1 VPPLWCGPARPSAPG
16 AARRAVERRS
26 EAAGVLE
33 TLAAVADGIKVS
45 APFVG
50 GFGTVRPALHPRRR
64 PGVGRGPGPAGRDR
78 RLRPGEGRGD
88 RGHGRRRH
96 DDPRRDPVVFWA
108 PEAAQKCAEDRG
120 TPVGAWC
127 TDFHYR
133 NVIDGLRTT
142 PLDPGAIITLVPN
155 GPPPASATLAQLAAR
170 VSNGCS
176 SRASST
182 STGRRHPGRPD
193 RQRLSLHQGGLA
205 RGGAEARRRRGREGA
220 FLKAR
225 ATAGDCHRRVTL
237 LRRAPSNLI

>member
-1 VPPLWCGPARPSAPG
+1 MVSVAAYRPQQRANAAGALKQVSDGRRPRG
-16 AARRAVERRS
+16 AALVVR
-26 EAAGVLE
+26 
-33 TLAAVADGIKVS
+33 
-45 APFVG
+45 PCP
-50 GFGTVRPALHPRRR
+50 TVRTGSSQASCRAKKRSRGRAGDSGGGGRRDQGQR
-64 PGVGRGPGPAGRDR
+64 PVRR
-78 RLRPGEGRGD
+78 RLRYSSTCASPAPPTRRGS
-88 RGHGRRRH
+88 RPRTRRAG
-96 DDPRRDPVVFWA
+96 PTSTPWRRPWRSWTRPAPARWPTTRSSGFWA

-193 RQRLSLHQGGLA
+193 RQRLSLHQGGL
-205 RGGAEARRRRGREGA
+205 
-220 FLKAR
+220 
-225 ATAGDCHRRVTL
+225 
-237 LRRAPSNLI
+237 